1 MDLSDL
7 SKTLLCKKPVF
18 LSNPSNKQQFV
29 NALADALQ
37 SAGYDVSHSPADA
50 DRDIVMRAMED
61 VVEKD
66 TILVGDDT
74 DLLVM
79 VLHYFKTM
87 DTQHRL
93 LMYRPSSKTL
103 IDILKLINKLP
114 DHILNNIIPL
124 HALSGCDTVSSLAGV
139 GKTKLIKMVLK
150 DPSLADHL
158 HKFLDSNFNDDTETS
173 AKQLITKLYC
183 PTKSVQYDDL
193 RLW

>member
-18 LSNPSNKQQFV
+18 LSNPSNKQQFI

-37 SAGYDVSHSPADA
+37 SAGYDVSHSPADS
-50 DRDIVMRAMED
+50 DRDIVMRLSLRALED
-61 VVEKD
+61 LVEED

-79 VLHYFKTM
+79 AVHYFKTL
-87 DTQHRL
+87 DTQHHL

-103 IDILKLINKLP
+103 LDIHKLIDKLP
-114 DHILNNIIPL
+114 DHILNSILPL
-124 HALSGCDTVSSLAGV
+124 HAVSGCDTVSSLAGV
-139 GKTKLIKMVLK
+139 GKTKLIKMVMK

-158 HKFLDSNFNDDTETS
+158 HKFLDSSFNDDTS
-173 AKQLITKLYC
+173 PSNHHDI
-183 PTKSVQYDDL
+183 P
-193 RLW
+193 